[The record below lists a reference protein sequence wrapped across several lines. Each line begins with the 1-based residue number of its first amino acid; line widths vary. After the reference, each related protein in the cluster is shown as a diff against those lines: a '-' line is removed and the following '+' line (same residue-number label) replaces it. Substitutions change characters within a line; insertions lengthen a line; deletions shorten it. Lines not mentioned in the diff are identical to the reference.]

1 MTTPIAS
8 GLRRCASTSACSICG
23 LAAAGHHDLSAGLD
37 DLVGGRQHEVDAL
50 LVHQT
55 GDQAEQ
61 RTARQR
67 QAELLADVIGVRL
80 LAFPVAGGKGLR
92 QLRAGAGI
100 PAFVDAVQDAGQL
113 RGVRA
118 ALQQAFEPAAE
129 FARRDLPRIGRADG
143 GQVRGVDEAALEER
157 DVVVEFEPVDVERA
171 FRRPDPAQRVRREQ
185 ALIGEV
191 VDGQDRGNL

>member
-1 MTTPIAS
+1 MATPIAS

-23 LAAAGHHDLSAGLD
+23 LAAAGHHDLPAGLD
-37 DLVGGRQHEVDAL
+37 DFVGGGQDEVDAL
-50 LVHQT
+50 LVNQA

-67 QAELLADVIGVRL
+67 QAELLADVVGIRL
-80 LAFPVAGGKGLR
+80 LAFPVAGAEGLR
-92 QLRAGAGI
+92 QMRAGAGI

-129 FARRDLPRIGRADG
+129 LARRDLLRIGGADG

-157 DVVVEFEPVDVERA
+157 HLVVELEPVDVEGTFGRA
-171 FRRPDPAQRVRREQ
+171 DPAQRVPREQ